1 MKRNFLLIMMLITAS
16 ISIHS
21 QSKILFKYGLCSS
34 SYWGENSSGTSSKS
48 GYMVGIGMDSPI
60 GNSAFSV
67 APMIELISKGANL
80 GTGSSYTLNAVYIE
94 VPLDFIY
101 HLKINKDNSISFA
114 AGPYMAYG
122 IGGNDGNTFGT
133 GPYTYGMGWG
143 NNTTYK
149 AGLERM
155 DAGINFG
162 LGYEYKMLLLNAG
175 YDLGLKNVASNWPKN
190 FAFILSMGIKI

>member
-1 MKRNFLLIMMLITAS
+1 MKRNFLLILMLITAS
-16 ISIHS
+16 ISIHA

-34 SYWGENSSGTSSKS
+34 SYWGENSSGTSKN

-60 GNSAFSV
+60 GTSDFSV

-80 GTGSSYTLNAVYIE
+80 SYTLNAVYIE
-94 VPLDFIY
+94 VPLDLIY
-101 HLKINKDNSISFA
+101 HLRINKENSVSFA

-122 IGGNDGNTFGT
+122 IGGNDGNTFAT

-143 NNTTYK
+143 SNTTYK

-155 DAGINFG
+155 DAGLHFG

-175 YDLGLKNVASNWPKN
+175 YDLGLKNVASNLPKN

>member
-1 MKRNFLLIMMLITAS
+1 MKRNFLLILMLITAS

-48 GYMVGIGMDSPI
+48 GYMVGVGMDSPI
-60 GNSAFSV
+60 GKSAFSV
-67 APMIELISKGANL
+67 APMIELISKGANQ
-80 GTGSSYTLNAVYIE
+80 GNALYIE

-101 HLKINKDNSISFA
+101 HLKINEDNSVSFA

-122 IGGNDGNTFGT
+122 IGKSFDTDS
-133 GPYTYGMGWG
+133 YDSGMGWG
-143 NNTTYK
+143 SSMFNGT
-149 AGLERM
+149 GQERK
-155 DAGINFG
+155 DWGVHFG

-175 YDLGLKNVASNWPKN
+175 YDLGLKNVAAGSPKN
-190 FAFILSMGIKI
+190 LAFILSMGIKI